1 LNYLLRR
8 VLTYLGVLIAVS
20 QLDFILPRL
29 APGDPALF
37 VTPYGINTTGS
48 DARIQAITIL
58 LGLNKPV
65 WTQYAIYMKNVFA
78 TWPPYF
84 GVSFQYF
91 PTPVSQ
97 LFFSRIGWTMLLI
110 AGGLVLSIVVSAL
123 LAAYSSIARGGK
135 AEVASVY
142 TSILFQSTPI
152 YWSAVILL
160 LVFGA
165 TLHWV
170 PNFGN
175 VNPTI
180 HAGFNIAYIQSVLAH
195 AILPIVILAASMFGE
210 MYLIMRGT
218 AQDVLKSDYVI
229 AAKTRGLRK
238 NTIAFAYIL
247 RNSILPLVSVLSFSL
262 AGIIGR
268 VVLIEA
274 IFGYNGV
281 GDMLVDGAVN
291 HDYPVLEGSLFLLML
306 FIIAGGLI
314 GDIILV
320 RIDPRLRVGS

>member
-142 TSILFQSTPI
+142 TS
-152 YWSAVILL
+152 ILL